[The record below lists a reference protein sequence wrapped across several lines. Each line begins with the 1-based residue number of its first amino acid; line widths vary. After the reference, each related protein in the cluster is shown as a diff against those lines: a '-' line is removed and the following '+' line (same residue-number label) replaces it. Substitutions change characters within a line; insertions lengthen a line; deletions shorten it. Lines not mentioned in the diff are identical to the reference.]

1 VEISN
6 EPAFSA
12 LGVTAA
18 RDGWNEFIVA
28 VGDTHTAGSFPDSL
42 ASRR

>member
-12 LGVTAA
+12 LGVTVAC
-18 RDGWNEFIVA
+18 DGWNEFIVA

-42 ASRR
+42 RQMR